1 MSESRDTCVELL
13 KESCI
18 SLFDAY
24 DIVVEPV
31 TRDETGDQKM
41 LLGFI
46 GFAHSNLRGALA
58 ITSSQALLDET
69 AQGAC
74 PKDWI
79 GELAN
84 QLLGR
89 LKNKLLSYDVV
100 LQMSTPIAMSGYA
113 LSIAGDPA
121 SVEDI
126 YFSTPYGPLHLHLD
140 LELSVG
146 FVLERVSSVADEMMD
161 EGELLF
167 F

>member
-1 MSESRDTCVELL
+1 MSESRETCIELL
-13 KESCI
+13 NESCAA
-18 SLFDAY
+18 LFDAY
-24 DIVVEPV
+24 DIAIEPTSKDATEGQEV
-31 TRDETGDQKM
+31 

-46 GFAHSNLRGALA
+46 GFAHSHIRGALA
-58 ITSSQALLDET
+58 ITSSQALLDQT

-89 LKNKLLSYDVV
+89 LKNKLLGYDVV
-100 LQMSTPIAMSGYA
+100 LQMSTPIAMSGYS

-121 SVEDI
+121 SVENL
-126 YFSTPYGPLHLHLD
+126 YFSTLHGPIHLHLD
-140 LELSVG
+140 LELSAD
-146 FVLERVSSVADEMMD
+146 FVLERVSGVEEEMMD